1 MTSSIAETAR
11 QRDAAAAPVGGAGT
25 VLVTGASRG
34 LGRALV
40 DTYANAGWKVIA
52 CMRSVPAPTA
62 DGPVVHQR
70 LDVADPD
77 SIAALAQRL
86 NGMAIDVLINNAAIR
101 GDTGGLASLDAD
113 DFLQVM
119 RVNALAPLLLVRA
132 LLPNLLAGS
141 GRKIVNIS
149 SRSGSLAEGT
159 LDDDDGDYAYRCSK
173 AAMNMATTKLAHDL
187 RVDGMAVLSLHPG
200 WVRTDMGGEEATID
214 VAASAAALKAIIDAT
229 DRAASGTFRSYDG
242 RQVSW

>member
-1 MTSSIAETAR
+1 M
-11 QRDAAAAPVGGAGT
+11 
-25 VLVTGASRG
+25 LVTGASRG

-40 DTYANAGWKVIA
+40 ETYANAGWTVIA
-52 CMRSVPAPTA
+52 CMRKPMHAAAGAIVTE
-62 DGPVVHQR
+62 Q
-70 LDVADPD
+70 LDVADPG
-77 SIAALAQRL
+77 SIAALARRL
-86 NGMAIDVLINNAAIR
+86 DGVAIDVLINNAAIR

-113 DFLQVM
+113 DFLEVI

-132 LLPNLLAGS
+132 LLPNLLTGS

-159 LDDDDGDYAYRCSK
+159 LDDEDGDYAYRCSK
-173 AAMNMATTKLAHDL
+173 AAMNMATSKLAHDL
-187 RVDGMAVLSLHPG
+187 RGDGIAVVSLHPG
-200 WVRTDMGGEEATID
+200 WVRTDMGGEEAKID
-214 VAASAAALKAIIDAT
+214 VAASAAALKAIIDGT